1 MTIEKI
7 AQIAHE
13 INRAYCQSI
22 GDHSQPTWA
31 DAPDW
36 QKQSAINGVG
46 FHLQNP
52 EATPAASHESWLA
65 EKTADGWKY
74 GTVKN
79 PETKEHPCFVPYDE
93 LPTEQK
99 TKDYLF
105 KQTIDSLRNS
115 VPYLT
120 SAE

>member
-13 INRAYCQSI
+13 INRAYCASI
-22 GDHSQPTWA
+22 GDNSQPEWK
-31 DAPDW
+31 DAPEW
-36 QKQSAINGVG
+36 QKQSAVNGVG

-52 EATPAASHESWLA
+52 NATPAASHESWLA

-79 PETKEHPCFVPYDE
+79 PETKEHPCFVPYDQ

-105 KQTIDSLRNS
+105 KQTIDSLRDT
-115 VPYLT
+115 VPYL
-120 SAE
+120 ANA